1 MRVNTIA
8 KASTTNNAS
17 DGIIEDPRWSC
28 TVVYSSILHFAL
40 EVINVQIFGRR
51 FVRYDIYLDSQLI
64 LLQKSIKAKRDARSE
79 MHMSF

>member
-1 MRVNTIA
+1 MRVNTKV

-17 DGIIEDPRWSC
+17 DGIIEA
-28 TVVYSSILHFAL
+28 VYSSILHFAL